1 MCNFSNILV
10 YRKEV
15 IQMRTNVEIDD
26 TLIKQAMELTDSKTK
41 KQVVDL
47 ALRELINQRKRRS
60 ILQYR
65 GKMKWKGDLNKMR
78 ETG

>member
-1 MCNFSNILV
+1 MCKKSNIFV

-26 TLIKQAMELTDSKTK
+26 TLIKQAMALTDSKTK
-41 KQVVDL
+41 KEVVDL
-47 ALRELINQRKRRS
+47 ALRELVYQRKRRS

>member
-1 MCNFSNILV
+1 
-10 YRKEV
+10 
-15 IQMRTNVEIDD
+15 MRTNIEIND
-26 TLIKQAMELTDSKTK
+26 TLIKQAMALTDSKTK

>member
-1 MCNFSNILV
+1 M

-26 TLIKQAMELTDSKTK
+26 TLIKQAMALTDSKTK
-41 KQVVDL
+41 KEVVDL
-47 ALRELINQRKRRS
+47 ALRELVYQRKRRS

>member
-1 MCNFSNILV
+1 
-10 YRKEV
+10 
-15 IQMRTNVEIDD
+15 MRTNVEIDD

>member
-1 MCNFSNILV
+1 
-10 YRKEV
+10 
-15 IQMRTNVEIDD
+15 MRTNVEIDD
-26 TLIKQAMELTDSKTK
+26 TLIKQAMALTDSKTK
-41 KQVVDL
+41 KEVVDL
-47 ALRELINQRKRRS
+47 ALRELVYQRKRRS

>member
-1 MCNFSNILV
+1 MCKKSNIFV

-26 TLIKQAMELTDSKTK
+26 TLIKQAMALTNSKTK
-41 KQVVDL
+41 KEVVDL
-47 ALRELINQRKRRS
+47 ALRELVYQRKRRS

>member
-1 MCNFSNILV
+1 M

-15 IQMRTNVEIDD
+15 IQMRTNIEIND
-26 TLIKQAMELTDSKTK
+26 TLIKQAMALTDSKTK